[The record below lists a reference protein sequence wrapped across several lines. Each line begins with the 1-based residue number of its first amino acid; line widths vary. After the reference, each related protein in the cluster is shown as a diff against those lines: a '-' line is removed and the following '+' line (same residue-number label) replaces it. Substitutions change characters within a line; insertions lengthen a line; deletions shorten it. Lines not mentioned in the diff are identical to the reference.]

1 MAQIIFNQ
9 IPLSANEIIAPG
21 RGAEQWH
28 DRTDVNIPAEGNMI
42 RPYDVYYRTTW
53 NRFEGAT
60 ENSWNFSW
68 LDGRFKDA
76 ISKKQTLHIGIMS
89 VYQGVDGNSGG
100 VQIDGAWSSVPNY
113 LIQRMNSENPK
124 AWKVKSTWVPNI
136 NSSYYQGRCLA
147 LNQAINNFINTT
159 SHQGIQYKHV
169 IGIIDIRLYGNWG
182 EWHSAGLVD
191 NVNEYPSG
199 VFPTAASLIKIVDAH
214 RLGFPDIPLV
224 AMING
229 FDAGWLNNIKNPPEI
244 ALYLLTAK
252 NNWGE
257 FGWRRDNWG
266 AFDSYVDDELIN
278 NNRSF
283 GNSGP
288 FKNLIMSKWTKTP
301 ITGEPPSWNP
311 GDYSDLENQVRKYRI
326 TSFGNGNYGMTP
338 NTLMKGRVRAAS
350 KACGYRFIVTSA
362 ETSIS
367 GNNLTIAMNWQN
379 VGIGNCY
386 QNWDIVF
393 ELGTWKG
400 ISKHKLKFF
409 QPKSTPDLVTETFAL
424 TGVAAGTYP
433 LKFSIKDPNGY
444 RVNLPLAIEGADAD
458 KKYSLGTIPVGSTPP
473 PPPVPN
479 QGPVANAGGDKEITL
494 PVDSVLLIGSGSD
507 VDGTIQTM
515 LWERVSGSGTIDSSQ
530 GPWGNTTVRALKEGL
545 SVFRLTVTDDK
556 GAKNSDSTN
565 VKVNP
570 AVVVPPPPDPDPTPV
585 GKKVV
590 DVTTTLKT
598 ISTVLYDD
606 GSQEV
611 FPKV

>member
-42 RPYDVYYRTTW
+42 RPFDVYYRTTW

-60 ENSWNFSW
+60 ENSWNMSW

-76 ISKKQTLHIGIMS
+76 ISKRQTLSIGIMS

-113 LIQRMNSENPK
+113 LIQRMNTENPK

-159 SHQGIQYKHV
+159 SYQGIQYKHV

-244 ALYLLTAK
+244 ANYLLTAK

-288 FKNLIMSKWTKTP
+288 FKTLIMQKWTKAP

-311 GDYSDLENQVRKYRI
+311 GDYSDLENQVSKYKI
-326 TSFGNGNYGMTP
+326 TSFGNGNYGPDM
-338 NTLMKGRVRAAS
+338 NTTIKNRVRAAS
-350 KACGYRFIVTSA
+350 KICGYRFIVTRA

-393 ELGTWKG
+393 ELVGTSWKG
-400 ISKHKLKFF
+400 VSKHKLKFF
-409 QPKSTPDLVTETFAL
+409 QPKSTTDLVTETFAL
-424 TGVAAGTYP
+424 TGVPAGTYP

-444 RVNLPLAIEGADAD
+444 RVNLPLAIEGADSE
-458 KKYSLGTIPVGSTPP
+458 KKYSLGTIPVGTTPP
-473 PPPVPN
+473 PPPN
-479 QGPVANAGGDKEITL
+479 TGPTANAGGDKEITL

-530 GPWGNTTVRALKEGL
+530 GPWGNTTVRGLKEGI
-545 SVFRLTVTDDK
+545 SVFKLTVTDDK
-556 GAKNSDSTN
+556 GASNSDSVN

-570 AVVVPPPPDPDPTPV
+570 AVVVPPPPDPDPV

-590 DVTTTLKT
+590 DVTTALKT
-598 ISTVLYDD
+598 ISTVIYDD